1 MSFTKR
7 YLVPALVLAAV
18 LALSGALAGCGEQV
32 AATWAHGQI
41 LESDVTTQITS
52 MQSSRSSSSSSTTS
66 SDDSS
71 SSTTESWED
80 YIKNRS
86 YDSDASDEDKAK
98 GDGTVAQLREYAIN
112 TLMKTKV
119 VDYEVEQKNY
129 TISDDELDAYVDE
142 QRTTYESYY
151 GQGMSGTFESILQL
165 MGYKNLAAFK
175 EEAKETLKERKLQ
188 KEVTGKDES
197 EDDFDQDAWD
207 AHVKELV
214 SNSDL
219 HINDMP
225 SDTTYDPSS
234 PKYSDPDSSST
245 STDTTTTT
253 TTDSGSSTATT
264 TDGTTMTI
272 DGDGNMTTTSSDG
285 TTTTTSTTDQNAST
299 STDSGSG
306 SSTGADS
313 SNSTNSSNNSSSTG
327 NSGNSSNGDNSNNS
341 NGSNNT
347 GN

>member
-7 YLVPALVLAAV
+7 YLAPIFVAGALVALAC
-18 LALSGALAGCGEQV
+18 ALSGCGEQV

-52 MQSSRSSSSSSTTS
+52 MQSSRSTSSTTS

-71 SSTTESWED
+71 SSTTESWPD

-129 TISDDELDAYVDE
+129 TISDDELNTYVDE
-142 QRTTYESYY
+142 QKTTYESYY
-151 GQGMSGTFESILQL
+151 GQGMSGTFESILQM

-188 KEVTGKDES
+188 KEVTGKDEG

-245 STDTTTTT
+245 STTTT
-253 TTDSGSSTATT
+253 TTDSDSSASGTDGTATT
-264 TDGTTMTI
+264 VTGSDTQTMSIDANGNVTTTNNDGTTAT
-272 DGDGNMTTTSSDG
+272 DTTG
-285 TTTTTSTTDQNAST
+285 QNTST

-306 SSTGADS
+306 SSENTD
-313 SNSTNSSNNSSSTG
+313 NSSNTGSSD
-327 NSGNSSNGDNSNNS
+327 NSGNSGDSNNSGNSNNS
-341 NGSNNT
+341 NNT
-347 GN
+347 DN

>member
-18 LALSGALAGCGEQV
+18 LALSGALAGCGEQA

-151 GQGMSGTFESILQL
+151 GQGMSGTFESILQM

-245 STDTTTTT
+245 STGTTTT
-253 TTDSGSSTATT
+253 TTDSDSSTTT
-264 TDGTTMTI
+264 VYGSDTETVSI
-272 DGDGNMTTTSSDG
+272 DGNGNTTTTSSDG

-306 SSTGADS
+306 SSTGTDS
-313 SNSTNSSNNSSSTG
+313 
-327 NSGNSSNGDNSNNS
+327 
-341 NGSNNT
+341 
-347 GN
+347 